1 MTPETKQAGE
11 SMNASE
17 QHQRPAS
24 EALGGSVPVD
34 SSRRRFAR
42 IGLSGSVVLG
52 SLVSKPVLGAVPY
65 HCTVSGQVSGN
76 LSRPGLAA
84 DCVLGQS
91 PTAWHNA
98 TSWPSNLIKGTPPDK
113 DCKFKGSPGRGTNF
127 NGYTPGG
134 DVPALIAAFFNVS
147 TGTGQTQACSVTLTA
162 TATATPNLA
171 TMLQVL
177 ALTNTGEQFVLGR
190 VVVTSLLNAASL
202 GITYPVTTH
211 TIIAMF
217 NATFGGGTY
226 PVTTT
231 NSWSRTRVIEYLQ
244 SLYAM

>member
-1 MTPETKQAGE
+1 
-11 SMNASE
+11 MNASE

-24 EALGGSVPVD
+24 EALGGSVSVD

-84 DCVLGQS
+84 ACVLGQS
-91 PTAWHNA
+91 PA
-98 TSWPSNLIKGTPPDK
+98 TWLIEANWAPLNKGTPPSN
-113 DCKFKGSPGRGTNF
+113 DCEFNGSLVRGTNF
-127 NGYTPGG
+127 NGYTPGVG
-134 DVPALIAAFFNVS
+134 VPALIAAFFNVS
-147 TGTGQTQACSVTLTA
+147 TGSACSVTLT
-162 TATATPNLA
+162 TTTNPA

-177 ALTNTGEQFVLGR
+177 ASTNTGEQFDLGR

-202 GITYPVTTH
+202 GIRYPVTTH

-231 NSWSRTRVIEYLQ
+231 NSWPRTRVIEYLQ
-244 SLYAM
+244 SLNKV

>member
-1 MTPETKQAGE
+1 
-11 SMNASE
+11 MNASE

-24 EALGGSVPVD
+24 EALGGSVSVD

-84 DCVLGQS
+84 ACVLGQS
-91 PTAWHNA
+91 PA
-98 TSWPSNLIKGTPPDK
+98 TWLIEANWAPLNKGTPPSN
-113 DCKFKGSPGRGTNF
+113 DCEFNGSLVRGTNF
-127 NGYTPGG
+127 NGYTPGVG
-134 DVPALIAAFFNVS
+134 VPALIAAFFNVS
-147 TGTGQTQACSVTLTA
+147 TGSACSVTLT
-162 TATATPNLA
+162 TTTNPA

-177 ALTNTGEQFVLGR
+177 ASTNTGEQFDLGR

-202 GITYPVTTH
+202 GIRYPVTTH

-217 NATFGGGTY
+217 NATFNGGVY
-226 PVTTT
+226 PVTSTH
-231 NSWSRTRVIEYLQ
+231 SWSRTRVIEYLQ
-244 SLYAM
+244 SLYAV